1 MNSNID
7 VFLQF
12 LRFFKSITNPCFL
25 CFHLGRHVLVYKTK
39 AALIYLHKHHFN
51 DAEWFV
57 KADDDTYFIVE
68 NLRDFLS
75 YYNPRYPY
83 FFGRYFQV
91 WTGVNVGGAG
101 YVFSK
106 QLLQEFNELLI
117 EPDICPIYPNSNED
131 IWVSKCLQMG
141 IKHSPDETRDEH
153 GKERFFQL
161 SPDFYLLPD
170 GISENHWIYKYS
182 NSKVGSG
189 INCCSKSAISFH
201 KTLNNYIYEIDYFK
215 YYLKVFSK
223 FKH

>member
-1 MNSNID
+1 M
-7 VFLQF
+7 
-12 LRFFKSITNPCFL
+12 
-25 CFHLGRHVLVYKTK
+25 
-39 AALIYLHKHHFN
+39 IYLHKHHFN

-106 QLLQEFNELLI
+106 QLLEEFSELLI
-117 EPDICPIYPNSNED
+117 EPEVCPIYTNSNED

-141 IKHSPDETRDEH
+141 IKHSPDETRDTH

-170 GISENHWIYKYS
+170 GISKNHWIYKYS
-182 NSKVGSG
+182 NSKVSSG

-201 KTLNNYIYEIDYFK
+201 KILNNYIYEIDYFK
-215 YYLKVFSK
+215 YYLEVFK
-223 FKH
+223 D